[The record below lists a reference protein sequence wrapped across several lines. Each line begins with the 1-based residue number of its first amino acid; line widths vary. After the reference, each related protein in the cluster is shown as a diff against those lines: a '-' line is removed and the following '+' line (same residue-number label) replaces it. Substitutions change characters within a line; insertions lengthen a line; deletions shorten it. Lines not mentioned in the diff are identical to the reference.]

1 MGPSRFGVAGLS
13 LAGRFQAAAFT
24 GSHWP
29 SVVRG
34 HGVSFTRRMISTSGT
49 AARLTHIIA

>member
-13 LAGRFQAAAFT
+13 LPAAFKQRAFT
-24 GSHWP
+24 RSRWP
-29 SVVRG
+29 SAVPG
-34 HGVSFTRRMISTSGT
+34 YGVSFTRRMISTSGT